1 MHPVSRSN
9 IAGFIIGTIEEFLG
23 ISSPSDR
30 PRCHLKK
37 KVLKNQSLFWESYA
51 YMYYLPFWG
60 FCGCMYR
67 LSFLK
72 FCVPSFLCKVLYVSS
87 FLFRVLCSI
96 FLSGDAVYIY
106 IYMHQLS
113 FFSGSMHVTV
123 LTFWGFYV
131 TAFLLGVLSLY
142 ICNVYIHMLSS
153 FICLV
158 LPSPSCLYQGK
169 VTTSTFPPPLPQLF

>member
-1 MHPVSRSN
+1 
-9 IAGFIIGTIEEFLG
+9 
-23 ISSPSDR
+23 
-30 PRCHLKK
+30 
-37 KVLKNQSLFWESYA
+37 
-51 YMYYLPFWG
+51 MYYLPFWG
-60 FCGCMYR
+60 FCGCMYC

-72 FCVPSFLCKVLYVSS
+72 FCVPSFLYDALYVSS
-87 FLFRVLCSI
+87 FLFRVLQSI
-96 FLSGDAVYIY
+96 FPSGDTVYTCISF
-106 IYMHQLS
+106 L

-142 ICNVYIHMLSS
+142 ICNVYIHVLSS

-169 VTTSTFPPPLPQLF
+169 VTTSTFPPLPQLFQLPLPGCVQCLTTRCSCVCVVVPTQSFGL

>member
-1 MHPVSRSN
+1 
-9 IAGFIIGTIEEFLG
+9 
-23 ISSPSDR
+23 
-30 PRCHLKK
+30 
-37 KVLKNQSLFWESYA
+37 
-51 YMYYLPFWG
+51 MYH
-60 FCGCMYR
+60 
-67 LSFLK
+67 LSFLG
-72 FCVPSFLCKVLYVSS
+72 FSVASFLLEM
-87 FLFRVLCSI
+87 L
-96 FLSGDAVYIY
+96 Y

-142 ICNVYIHMLSS
+142 ICNVYIYVLSS